1 MNSLLEEIVGK
12 LSGVECEIIESKEDP
27 SEVMNIYEQ
36 ARKEGKEKGFTPIIL
51 VPSETLLGKLEQ
63 SKGVSFYLEE
73 AKKHQGSDILE
84 GYLAEIK
91 ESLKKEGESL
101 EDVIDIV
108 ERGLELDEFVG
119 FLNEAWPG
127 TLEVILAKIPTIK
140 PWEVFAWVPMGDWN
154 ECPPTEYIIA
164 IMKHWYESYGF
175 TPVVITHEMIE
186 GRADKK
192 PQTKEEAVAIG
203 TEHYA
208 FCPDLI
214 EQCCQDATIGQWA
227 DTLLQ
232 SYIWFF
238 WWD

>member
-1 MNSLLEEIVGK
+1 MNSLLEEIIEQ
-12 LSGVECEIIESKEDP
+12 LSDVECEIIPSKKDP
-27 SEVMNIYEQ
+27 NEVMRLYEQ
-36 ARKEGKEKGFTPIIL
+36 AKEEGKKKGFTPILL
-51 VPSETLLGKLEQ
+51 VPSETLLKKIKD
-63 SKGVSFYLEE
+63 SKGVSFYLDE
-73 AKKHQGSDILE
+73 AKKHQGSEILE
-84 GYLAEIK
+84 GYLEEIK
-91 ESLKKEGESL
+91 ECLKKEGETL

-127 TLEVILAKIPTIK
+127 TLEVILAKIPTK
-140 PWEVFAWVPMGDWN
+140 YPWEIFAWIPMGGWN
-154 ECPPTEYIIA
+154 ECPPTEYIIP
-164 IMKHWYESYGF
+164 IMKHWYETYGF
-175 TPVVITHEMIE
+175 VPVVLTHEMIE
-186 GRADKK
+186 GNVSKK
-192 PQTKEEAVAIG
+192 PQTQEEAIAIG
-203 TEHYA
+203 TQHYA